1 MAKKNGFGAG
11 LVLGVAAGFAAKYL
25 FDNKDEVK
33 TVIDEKTK
41 CVREGVS
48 DLAGMAKEKLGPA
61 AESITKAAGEYVNYA
76 KEQFEEI
83 KNTLTAEVTGEEP
96 ACECAQEAEEV
107 TEEE

>member
-11 LVLGVAAGFAAKYL
+11 LILGVAAGFAAKYL
-25 FDNKDEVK
+25 YDNKDEVR

-41 CVREGVS
+41 CVRESVS
-48 DLAGMAKEKLGPA
+48 DLTDIAKEKLGPA
-61 AESITKAAGEYVNYA
+61 AENITKAAGEYVNYA

-83 KNTLTAEVTGEEP
+83 KNTLTAEVAGEEP
-96 ACECAQEAEEV
+96 ACECEEEAEEV